1 MAFNTI
7 GDSALSVAGNGG
19 LISYVVIPDAP
30 KNLRRDSTTTTSQ
43 IGILWDLGTSNGGSA
58 VIDYRVS
65 FD

>member
-1 MAFNTI
+1 LAFNTI

-43 IGILWDLGTSNGGSA
+43 IGILWD
-58 VIDYRVS
+58 
-65 FD
+65 